1 MHKLTVSLPDDV
13 AAAVMKQAEEQGVTY
28 SDVIRDLLA
37 LHFTGKTHQ
46 TIGEVAF
53 GSIRGGATNQQALT
67 YVRKLF
73 PETNA
78 SSASIAWYRM
88 TLRKQ
93 GENVPTDLEARKQAR
108 WIEPGE

>member
-1 MHKLTVSLPDDV
+1 MHRLAVSLPEDLFELV
-13 AAAVMKQAEEQGVTY
+13 EKEAADRGLTY
-28 SDVIRDLLA
+28 NDVIRDA
-37 LHFTGKTHQ
+37 LTQHYLGRRHR

-53 GSIRGGATNQQALT
+53 GSIRDGATNQQALA

-93 GENVPTDLEARKQAR
+93 GENVPTDLEARSQAR
-108 WIEPGE
+108 WIEPTD